1 MFLSDLSVDRPVL
14 VSMALF
20 VFIVFGVLAYF
31 SMPLNL
37 MPDVKIPYV
46 VVQSVY
52 PGAGPSEV
60 ETQVTKKIEDA
71 IATVSLIDY
80 IQSYSLENV
89 SIVMVAFK
97 IQKNVDIANQ
107 EIKDKI
113 DAIIRDLPSDLQKP
127 IVQKMDIN
135 AIPFM
140 DIILSGN
147 LDGKA
152 LYELADTKLKDRFG
166 QIEGVA
172 QVDLSGGNK
181 RQIQVQ
187 LNDQTV
193 FQNKIS
199 LAQLM
204 QILAAQNMDMPAGNF
219 QRGTQEYS
227 VRLKGKFESLDEIA
241 NANIPTPTGIKK
253 LRDLANVI
261 DGAEDVRTRA
271 IYFDVPKK
279 VLDQNIVHISLTN
292 ASDANVVTISDEVR
306 KNLPEIK
313 EDLPAG
319 VSLNIVRDTSDFIK
333 STVSDTFTNIWLGIL
348 FTGLILLIFLHDL
361 RSTLIVAL
369 SMPISIISTFVFM
382 QIAGFSFNMMT
393 LIGISTSVGILVS
406 NSVVVIENI
415 FRHRDEGMPVRDAA
429 KRGTAEIAIAVL
441 ASTLTN
447 VVVFLPVATMGSLV
461 GQFFREFAYTVTIAT
476 IFSLVTS
483 FTVTPM
489 LASRILTGKE
499 KKNKFGIAFD
509 NLFDK
514 FEASY
519 KKFLG
524 TVLSSKKHS
533 RNIIIISVILV
544 VGSLALMPVIGLEFI
559 PEIDQGEMSITVELP
574 EGYNLDQTADVLEIV
589 HQRLANHKEI
599 EHIITNL
606 GSSGFVNTGTNLASA
621 RIKLVDRA
629 DRKKSAKQLAEIFSI
644 ELADIPNAKIVVSAG
659 GSAMGQ
665 GMGMEFYL
673 QGQDNARL
681 EQMKNQIT
689 ELIKDTPGL
698 MNLDTSSRGGRPE
711 LTIIPKRDQMSAVNA
726 TVYDLAISL
735 RAAVEGM
742 VSTEYHE
749 GDNQYDIKISLADDA
764 VDTPDKIRNLTIL
777 INGQP
782 YLLSQLADI
791 EVKPGASNIIHRDR
805 AKTIV
810 FTGEIAEDATMG
822 DVMNAVQEKLQ
833 GFNFPSGY
841 KIVWGG
847 GAKMLNETVVAMLQ
861 AFLLA
866 VLLTYMMLAAILESF
881 LQPLFILGTVPLALI
896 GVILSLLITHQTF
909 NIVSMMSV
917 VMMVG
922 VVVNN
927 AILLLDY
934 ANMRRKQGAAPHDAL
949 MEAGEAKLKPIIMST
964 LSIVIGMLPMAI
976 GIGAAGRELRKPMG
990 IVTIG
995 GLLVSTF
1002 MTLVIIP
1009 AFYYMV
1015 IQKENNKKNGKNNQ
1029 VPQIENQ

>member
-1 MFLSDLSVDRPVL
+1 MFLSDLSVDRPVM

-37 MPDVKIPYV
+37 MPEVNIPYV
-46 VVQSVY
+46 VVQSIY

-71 IATVSLIDY
+71 IATVSEIDY

-89 SIVMVAFK
+89 SLVMIAFK
-97 IQKNVDIANQ
+97 MQKNVDIANQ
-107 EIKDKI
+107 EVKDKV
-113 DAIIRDLPSDLQKP
+113 DAILRDLPSDLQKP

-140 DIILSGN
+140 DLVLSGN
-147 LDGKA
+147 MDGKA

-166 QIEGVA
+166 QIAGVA
-172 QVDLSGGNK
+172 QVDLTGGNK
-181 RQIQVQ
+181 RQIQVR
-187 LNDQTV
+187 LNDQVV

-227 VRLKGKFESLDEIA
+227 VRLKGQFQSVNDIA
-241 NANIPTPTGIKK
+241 EANIPTPTGMKK
-253 LRDLANVI
+253 LRDIANVI
-261 DGAEDVRTRA
+261 DGAEDVTSRA
-271 IYFDVPKK
+271 IFFDIPKQQ
-279 VLDQNIVHISLTN
+279 LNQNIVRISLTN
-292 ASDANVVTISDEVR
+292 ASDANVVNISDQVR
-306 KNLPEIK
+306 KNLPEIQ
-313 EDLPAG
+313 EDLPKG

-333 STVSDTFTNIWLGIL
+333 STVSDTFSNIWLGIL
-348 FTGLILLIFLHDL
+348 FTALILFIFLHDL

-415 FRHRDEGMPVRDAA
+415 FRHRDEGMAPKDAA
-429 KRGTAEIAIAVL
+429 KHGTSEIAIAVL

-447 VVVFLPVATMGSLV
+447 VVVFLPVASMGSLV

-476 IFSLVTS
+476 LFSLITS

-489 LASRILTGKE
+489 LASRIITGKGQ
-499 KKNKFGIAFD
+499 KNKFGIAFD

-533 RNIIIISVILV
+533 RNIIIVSVVLV
-544 VGSLALMPVIGLEFI
+544 VASLALMPVIGLEFI
-559 PEIDQGEMSITVELP
+559 PEIDQGEMSVTVELP
-574 EGYNLDQTADVLEIV
+574 EGYNLDETGKTLDTI
-589 HQRLANHKEI
+589 HQRLGKHKEI
-599 EHIITNL
+599 EYILTNL
-606 GSSGFVNTGTNLASA
+606 GSTGFVNTGTNLASA
-621 RIKLVDRA
+621 QIKLVDVSKR
-629 DRKKSAKQLAEIFSI
+629 DKSAKQLADIFSR
-644 ELADIPNAKIVVSAG
+644 ELADVPNAKITVSAA
-659 GSAMGQ
+659 SNAMGQ
-665 GMGMEFYL
+665 VMGMEFYL
-673 QGQDNARL
+673 QGQDNDRL
-681 EQMKNQIT
+681 EQLKNQILP
-689 ELIKDTPGL
+689 LIKDTPGL
-698 MNLDTSSRGGRPE
+698 MNIDTSSRGGRPE
-711 LTIIPKRDQMSAVNA
+711 VTIIPKRDQMSAVYA
-726 TVYDLAISL
+726 TVYDLAMSL
-735 RAAVEGM
+735 RSAVEGM

-749 GDNQYDIKISLADDA
+749 GNNQYDIKISLDDED
-764 VDTPDKIRNLTIL
+764 VDAPEKIRDLTIL
-777 INGQP
+777 VNGQP
-782 YLLSQLADI
+782 YVLSQLADI
-791 EVKPGASNIIHRDR
+791 EVKQGANNIIHRDR

-810 FTGEIAEDATMG
+810 FTGEIAEGATMG
-822 DVMNAVQEKLQ
+822 NVINEVQNRLKD
-833 GFNFPSGY
+833 FNMPAGY

-847 GAKMLNETVVAMLQ
+847 GAKMLNETVTSMLQ
-861 AFLLA
+861 AFFLA

-917 VMMVG
+917 VMLVG

-934 ANMRRKQGAAPHDAL
+934 ANMRRRQGIAPHDAL

-964 LSIVIGMLPMAI
+964 LAIIIGMLPMAI